1 MQFPQYATL
10 SLSESLQHVIDDV
23 DVHAIV
29 TDRAYNQHDELDEIN
44 LYATL
49 DPILAGLLKQYKD
62 ADKQADYLDNS
73 FSIDDPMAEIA
84 HDRRDSA
91 WSAVETRLI
100 ELREDEKFA
109 GMVGLRLMRLEEER
123 AGLIPK
129 REYDKKWEEAFLTRE
144 RKYKKQEDL
153 EKKDK
158 EADLLMF
165 FLWMW
170 LTKTWA
176 EKTLSMQNNLQTYF
190 RQAA

>member
-29 TDRAYNQHDELDEIN
+29 TDRAYDQHDELDEIN

-109 GMVGLRLMRLEEER
+109 SMVGLRLMRLEEER

>member
-29 TDRAYNQHDELDEIN
+29 TDRTYDQNDELDEIN

-109 GMVGLRLMRLEEER
+109 SMVGLRLMRLEEER

>member
-29 TDRAYNQHDELDEIN
+29 TDRTYDQNDELDEIN

-62 ADKQADYLDNS
+62 ADKQAYYLDNS

-109 GMVGLRLMRLEEER
+109 SMVGLRLMRLEEER